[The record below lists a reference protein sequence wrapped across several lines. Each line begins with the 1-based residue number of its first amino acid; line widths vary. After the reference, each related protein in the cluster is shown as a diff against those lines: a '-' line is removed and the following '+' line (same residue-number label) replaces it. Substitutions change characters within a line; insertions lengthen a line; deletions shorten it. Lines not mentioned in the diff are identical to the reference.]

1 MYKQRDIV
9 LIPMPY
15 TDFSARKNRPA
26 LVISRDTYNE
36 ASTDIMVVMITATR
50 NRMPYD
56 IAIGADDMADGTLP
70 KTSFVRADRIF
81 SIAQK
86 LIVKPFGS
94 VTEAFHQ
101 SVCSAVGELI
111 SLPKENVL

>member
-26 LVISRDTYNE
+26 LVISHDTYNE
-36 ASTDIMVVMITATR
+36 ASTDILVVMITATR

-56 IAIGADDMADGTLP
+56 IAIGADDMANGILP
-70 KTSFVRADRIF
+70 KTSFVRTDRIF

-94 VTEAFHQ
+94 VTEVLHQ
-101 SVCSAVGELI
+101 SVCNAIGELI
-111 SLPKENVL
+111 SSNEE